1 MQKQNRLAEI
11 SGAVR
16 ERQGAGTRDGGRSRV
31 KTSKRPHSD
40 DGHNVHPSVRNW
52 EGGGVPVQAFQKG
65 LGSQMMT
72 LLKARRREESS

>member
-52 EGGGVPVQAFQKG
+52 EGGGSQSR
-65 LGSQMMT
+65 LSRRGSEV
-72 LLKARRREESS
+72 K

>member
-40 DGHNVHPSVRNW
+40 DGHNVHPSVRNR
-52 EGGGVPVQAFQKG
+52 GGGGSSPGFPEGARKSNDDTAQGQA
-65 LGSQMMT
+65 
-72 LLKARRREESS
+72 REESS